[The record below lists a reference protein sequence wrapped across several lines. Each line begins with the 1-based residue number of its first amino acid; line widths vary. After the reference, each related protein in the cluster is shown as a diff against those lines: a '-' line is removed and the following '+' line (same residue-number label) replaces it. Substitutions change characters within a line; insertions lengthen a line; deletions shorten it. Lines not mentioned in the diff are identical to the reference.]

1 MCNHMTLYWGARM
14 QTSLIG
20 LLMLLENAPWYL
32 KHDKKPEG
40 QDWEIV
46 VHCLGEIGYRT
57 LKEILAPIREEST
70 NHGGLETLVK
80 DGKVRLTL
88 LGKFPKNW
96 EKLFRGIEGRP
107 GYVTEKV
114 EQIEGAADI
123 NSWVLKAYF
132 DDFYF

>member
-1 MCNHMTLYWGARM
+1 MTLFWGARM

-20 LLMLLENAPWYL
+20 LLLLLKNAPWYP
-32 KHDKKPEG
+32 KHAKKPEV

-57 LKEILAPIREEST
+57 LKEILAPIREGGINWIEY
-70 NHGGLETLVK
+70 GGLETLVK
-80 DGKVRLTL
+80 DSKVRLTL
-88 LGKFPKNW
+88 VGKFPKNW

-123 NSWVLKAYF
+123 SSLVLKEYF
-132 DDFYF
+132 EDFWS